1 MELITKI
8 SSITTIQNY
17 IALRLYLLPSFCL
30 NIAPSI
36 IEIRLNYC
44 KDKQLAEQSNNL
56 CIGCFNEIVK
66 FYAGQGNAQDHYLE
80 TLLMGLKPEP
90 LEKLYNKARYMSHL
104 DYCQKIIQ
112 FYEKGR
118 EDGQSRGQTTKNR
131 LPGDSRTN
139 TERRRSGAYLRR
151 DEKHL
156 VRNQTQKRDF
166 IQTHYQN

>member
-1 MELITKI
+1 MT
-8 SSITTIQNY
+8 
-17 IALRLYLLPSFCL
+17 CH
-30 NIAPSI
+30 
-36 IEIRLNYC
+36 YC

-66 FYAGQGNAQDHYLE
+66 FYAGEGKAQDHYLE

-118 EDGQSRGQTTKNR
+118 EDGQSRGQTSKNR
-131 LPGDSRTN
+131 LPENSRGDTKRT
-139 TERRRSGAYLRR
+139 RGRSYFRR
-151 DEKHL
+151 DTGHPG
-156 VRNQTQKRDF
+156 RDQTQKRDF